1 MSDNTSFLGRGWSFP
16 PRFDGKLG
24 QLEMVEMD
32 EDVRESLFVLFST
45 RPGERPTN
53 PDFGCKV
60 HEIIWRPLNESTI
73 FLIKEAIEAAV
84 IKYEPRIKI
93 EEIHVDTDEIEGTIF
108 VHLDYTVT
116 KVNVRTNIV
125 YPYYKIEGTDVV
137 AV

>member
-1 MSDNTSFLGRGWSFP
+1 MDEGNNFLGRGWSFP
-16 PRFDGKLG
+16 PRFDGKYS

-53 PDFGCKV
+53 PDFGCRI
-60 HEIIWRPLNESTI
+60 HELIWRPMNEATI

-84 IKYEPRIKI
+84 ADYEPRIQI
-93 EEIHVDTDEIEGTIF
+93 EEINIDTDERAGTIF
-108 VHLDYTVT
+108 IHLDYTVT

-125 YPYYKIEGTDVV
+125 YPYYKIEGTDIV

>member
-1 MSDNTSFLGRGWSFP
+1 MSENTSFLGRGWSFP

-32 EDVRESLFVLFST
+32 EDVKESLFILFST
-45 RPGERPTN
+45 RPGERETN

-60 HEIIWRPLNESTI
+60 HDLVWRPINPATI
-73 FLIKEAIEAAV
+73 FLIKEAIEHAV
-84 IKYEPRIKI
+84 RNYEPRIKI
-93 EEIHVDTDEIEGTIF
+93 EEIHVDTDEREGTVFI
-108 VHLDYTVT
+108 HLDYTVT

-125 YPYYKIEGTDVV
+125 YPYYKIEGTDIV